1 MKKGTI
7 LKNLWAGYETYF
19 IYMGF
24 PVRVGR
30 AEASKVG
37 GYSLSKIKGK
47 WIFARAQ
54 YYRKDIINDR
64 EHFPVVGHID
74 LDSTMTSAILA
85 AIQSGGADNA
95 TDGRN

>member
-30 AEASKVG
+30 FEASKVG
-37 GYSLSKIKGK
+37 GYSLSKINGK
-47 WIFARAQ
+47 WIFERSQ
-54 YYRKDIINDR
+54 YYRQSIKDT

-74 LDSTMTSAILA
+74 VDSAMINAVLSAIKGGDMNE
-85 AIQSGGADNA
+85 QS
-95 TDGRN
+95 